1 VAGDK
6 NLRTLR
12 ITLIKGLRGKKDDHR
27 ATVRGL
33 GLKWRSHTVELD
45 DTPQVRGAINK
56 VGYMLSVSEVGPDG
70 SGQR

>member
-1 VAGDK
+1 VAAEKQVGK
-6 NLRTLR
+6 VR

-45 DTPQVRGAINK
+45 DTPEVRGMIGK
-56 VGYMLSVSEVGPDG
+56 VAYMLSVTEGRQG
-70 SGQR
+70 

>member
-1 VAGDK
+1 MAAEKQVGK
-6 NLRTLR
+6 VR

-45 DTPQVRGAINK
+45 DTPEVRGMIGKIA
-56 VGYMLSVSEVGPDG
+56 YMLRVSQG
-70 SGQR
+70 SGRQD

>member
-1 VAGDK
+1 VAGDTQIGK
-6 NLRTLR
+6 LR

-45 DTPQVRGAINK
+45 DTPQVRGMISK
-56 VGYMLSVSEVGPDG
+56 VGYMLRVSGG
-70 SGQR
+70 TAGQG

>member
-1 VAGDK
+1 MAADK
-6 NLRTLR
+6 QLGKLR

-45 DTPQVRGAINK
+45 DTPQVRGMISK
-56 VGYMLSVSEVGPDG
+56 VGYMLSVSEG
-70 SGQR
+70 GQGQG

>member
-1 VAGDK
+1 MAEDK
-6 NLRTLR
+6 QLGKLR

-45 DTPQVRGAINK
+45 DTPEVRGMIGK
-56 VGYMLSVSEVGPDG
+56 VAYMLSVTEGRQS
-70 SGQR
+70 